1 VPDPDSATVIV
12 TPRGEERVVTTK
24 RSGRGLQVLGAA
36 LIVYGIAGILIFTV
50 VALGVSRPL
59 QRVGDLTQAVD
70 EDLAALVNTL
80 EQTEQTIRQMSTTV
94 TNVDGSLATAQGATT
109 RASDITLGLSAAMLG
124 LRDAMSVSIFGT
136 QPLVGLASN
145 FEQAGSQLQLLS
157 QDLGAISSA
166 LGVNRSDV
174 VNTADGLV
182 VLADRVATLT
192 DTIDSTPS
200 LAVSERTLN
209 RVELGIYAVLGWM
222 VLLAVG
228 CVAAGNYLIVRVR
241 RGAGAVTLA

>member
-12 TPRGEERVVTTK
+12 TPRGEERVVTN
-24 RSGRGLQVLGAA
+24 RRRGRNLQILGAA

-59 QRVGDLTQAVD
+59 QRVGDLTQAVE
-70 EDLAALVNTL
+70 EDLAALVDTL

-94 TNVDGSLATAQGATT
+94 TNVDGSLATSQGATT
-109 RASDITLGLSAAMLG
+109 RASDITVALSAAMFG
-124 LRDAMSVSIFGT
+124 LRDAMSVSIFGS

-157 QDLGAISSA
+157 QDLGAISTA

-200 LAVSERTLN
+200 LTVSERTLN

-222 VLLAVG
+222 ILLAVG
-228 CVAAGNYLIVRVR
+228 CVAVGIYLIVRVR
-241 RGAGAVTLA
+241 RGAVAIAVP

>member
-12 TPRGEERVVTTK
+12 TPRGEERVVTN
-24 RSGRGLQVLGAA
+24 RRRGLNLQILGAA

-59 QRVGDLTQAVD
+59 QRVGDLTQAVE
-70 EDLAALVNTL
+70 EDLAALVDTL

-109 RASDITLGLSAAMLG
+109 RASDITVGLSAAMFG
-124 LRDAMSVSIFGT
+124 LRDAMSVSIFGS

-157 QDLGAISSA
+157 QDLGAISTA

-200 LAVSERTLN
+200 LTVSERTLN

-222 VLLAVG
+222 ILLAVG
-228 CVAAGNYLIVRVR
+228 CVAVGVYLIVRVR
-241 RGAGAVTLA
+241 RGAVAIAVP